1 MTHPLLLLLETIT
14 ASWGERPTSQPDGN
28 ATARPHE
35 DRSALDLAALLLSL
49 FEESQRINEIL
60 FRLMV
65 APLVEHTVRDHEP
78 ARKRGGAAPHQDALA
93 AILVQARRWV
103 VQYPVLAQAVYAA
116 LVAEGRRYG
125 RTREGARWAQ
135 ALNRSQ
141 TVRSSRPLF
150 EAVTTNMS
158 EDAQNPVLPNTLL
171 QAVRELGST
180 TQLESWLSHL
190 RYGHQSEET

>member
-14 ASWGERPTSQPDGN
+14 APWGERGASRTGGGE
-28 ATARPHE
+28 TARPQQ

-49 FEESQRINEIL
+49 FEESQRINETL

-65 APLVEHTVRDHEP
+65 APLLEYSARDNGP
-78 ARKRGGAAPHQDALA
+78 ARKRNGTSPHEDSIA

-125 RTREGARWAQ
+125 RTPEGAQWAQ
-135 ALNRSQ
+135 ALDRSQ
-141 TVRSSRPLF
+141 TVRRSRPLF
-150 EAVTTNMS
+150 EAVTANMS
-158 EDAQNPVLPNTLL
+158 EDAQNAVLPSTLL
-171 QAVRELGST
+171 QAVRELGT
-180 TQLESWLSHL
+180 TTHLEAWLSQL
-190 RYGHQSEET
+190 RYGHNGEEA

>member
-1 MTHPLLLLLETIT
+1 MTHPLLLLLDTIT
-14 ASWGERPTSQPDGN
+14 ASRGERGASRPDGD

-35 DRSALDLAALLLSL
+35 DPSALDLAALLLSL
-49 FEESQRINEIL
+49 FEESQRINETL

-65 APLVEHTVRDHEP
+65 SPLLEHTARDYDP
-78 ARKRGGAAPHQDALA
+78 TRKRNGASPHEDLLA
-93 AILVQARRWV
+93 AILVQSRRWV

-125 RTREGARWAQ
+125 RTPEGARWAQ

-141 TVRSSRPLF
+141 TVRRSRPLF

-158 EDAQNPVLPNTLL
+158 EDAQNAVLPSTLL
-171 QAVRELGST
+171 QAVRELGT
-180 TQLESWLSHL
+180 TTRLEAWLSHL
-190 RYGHQSEET
+190 RYGHHGEEA